1 GSRARARVPLRT
13 DRRAQRARRD
23 RRLRRGPARG
33 RDPARTPRRL
43 RGADAARRGRARRV
57 LLAAR
62 ARRGGGGHSR
72 RAPARDRGRR
82 PLALLGDPGRVRRRG
97 APLPRRSSTVAL
109 FVLIGRDGAQGAALR
124 PRMREAHLANLK
136 PLADAGRVV
145 HAGPMLDDAGAPC
158 GSVVVF
164 EAPDLASARAFAAS
178 DPYVVEGVF
187 ESWEVRETRRVFPA
201 D

>member
-1 GSRARARVPLRT
+1 
-13 DRRAQRARRD
+13 
-23 RRLRRGPARG
+23 
-33 RDPARTPRRL
+33 
-43 RGADAARRGRARRV
+43 
-57 LLAAR
+57 
-62 ARRGGGGHSR
+62 RRGGGCDPGR
-72 RAPARDRGRR
+72 TPARVPRRR

-109 FVLIGRDGAQGAALR
+109 FVLIGRDGARGAELR
-124 PRMREAHLANLK
+124 PRVREAHLANLK

-145 HAGPMLDDAGAPC
+145 HAGLLLVEGGAPG

-178 DPYVVEGVF
+178 DPYVVAGVF

-201 D
+201 DGGRRADRSGARLRSRARAPSRRRAGGST